1 MIYVL
6 VDSINTFFWVLRLM
20 LLVRIILSWFP
31 VGLNN
36 KFVSILFSFTE
47 PVLAPVRN
55 MLRRSPLGGPGM
67 VIDFSPLIVIILL
80 ELVRNIIVS
89 IVLSL

>member
-1 MIYVL
+1 MTYVL